1 MEILDL
7 LACHD
12 QTISE
17 KLRHAPRNALYVSP
31 DIQNSLLELMD
42 EMVCGKISTKIDKAG
57 YFTLMA
63 DESKDCSKTEQLAII
78 FHYANVDN
86 GDVIHERF
94 LTFVQAD
101 KLNAESLTGYIK
113 NIIDNYKF
121 DHKK

>member
-1 MEILDL
+1 MHPEM
-7 LACHD
+7 H
-12 QTISE
+12 SMY
-17 KLRHAPRNALYVSP
+17 RP

-86 GDVIHERF
+86 GDVILCRPI
-94 LTFVQAD
+94 
-101 KLNAESLTGYIK
+101 S
-113 NIIDNYKF
+113 
-121 DHKK
+121 